1 MFQLLEQD
9 KPRRLRLLL
18 HPLLRPGTGLARAEG
33 SWERSERGPF
43 VPLLLMLL
51 APGQGRILGCE
62 GSAPSWSCPR
72 KSPGTDLG
80 KQGGFVASAAPMALS
95 VHAAPQG
102 TQPARTA
109 ETPGAAASPVPH
121 TWLTRSQHGAQHPGL
136 RAEAAGVWLQPH
148 KQCWI
153 RPRVRELRGKA

>member
-18 HPLLRPGTGLARAEG
+18 HPLLRPGTGLARAGG
-33 SWERSERGPF
+33 SWERS
-43 VPLLLMLL
+43 VLLT
-51 APGQGRILGCE
+51 PGQGRILGSK
-62 GSAPSWSCPR
+62 GRAPSWSCPQ
-72 KSPGTDLG
+72 KSPRTGLG
-80 KQGGFVASAAPMALS
+80 KQGGFVASATPVAPS

-121 TWLTRSQHGAQHPGL
+121 TWLTRSQRGAQHPGL

-148 KQCWI
+148 EQRWI
-153 RPRVRELRGKA
+153 WLRMRELRGKA